1 MSQELVTRYKNI
13 TSYDP
18 KSENCAVS
26 FAQQVNT
33 AEIYSM
39 TEQLPENNL

>member
-1 MSQELVTRYKNI
+1 MNQELVTSYKNS
-13 TSYDP
+13 TSFDP
-18 KSENCAVS
+18 KSENCAVL